1 MRWLDLI
8 TDSTDTNL
16 SKLQE
21 TVEDRGAWMPQTTGS
36 QRVRHNLAPEQ
47 QQIYTHGALIPP
59 KKEVW
64 SAVKENILKRGKSK
78 MGFQSYD
85 RWAFLFPVGHT
96 WHPHI
101 NRERI
106 TSWVI
111 KKDQILSKFGSP
123 LPKVWRFSISL
134 GTMVRISS
142 LLAGR
147 HFGT

>member
-1 MRWLDLI
+1 MRWLDRI
-8 TDSTDTNL
+8 TDSTDMNL

-21 TVEDRGAWMPQTTGS
+21 TLEDRGAWMPQTIGS
-36 QRVRHNLAPEQ
+36 QRVRHNLD
-47 QQIYTHGALIPP
+47 IYPWGALIPP
-59 KKEVW
+59 EKEVW

-106 TSWVI
+106 TSWVT

-123 LPKVWRFSISL
+123 LPKVRRFSITL
-134 GTMVRISS
+134 WTIVRISS